1 MERVQQIEDYFK
13 EHIESFTIYI
23 VDLEFAM
30 NRGHEFFKQ
39 YISKENFINSNDKM
53 ENFIRKILSW
63 TQKKIPNIAEL
74 ITILG
79 TCKSDPTSTGMIE
92 IITALNKVFTI
103 TEHQAAGLNV
113 IDPIIIEEKN
123 INSRLLGQLVALH
136 RESILQPAIIIIL
149 KDNNLV
155 RAKKLVSCC
164 PNGINVKF
172 INNAGYTEIFKVVNN
187 GASDIDSFIDAFTR
201 QCFSTCSQTDRGI
214 LVHPDWEHQSLLEAL
229 SPIFFKVRTNL
240 LYDEKAEAIT
250 DLNNIISQIHN
261 RRELHKDNKALL
273 DSFEMIAKLHRVY
286 CNDFGGNDIIDA
298 FNIAKEL
305 DIDLLKAQVY
315 RYSQFIPNLTR
326 DTQKKLLLE
335 AKDIFSLNGVADHSV
350 YCENNFLVHSFYG
363 DKVNPRLF
371 RDLQIRA
378 TNEVPGMVG
387 MSIIFNNTGVAY
399 LYKKDYDEAVSFFT
413 KGLDYAKERI
423 VQKLGLKNNMLI
435 AKACAYQTVDEK
447 EIMRLLDQV
456 FANFNKNYLPFIA
469 ANCIVNML
477 LIVLTQHHEL
487 ALEILENHKVYEI
500 LSSSLKDG
508 MLGTGSLTHQLVFL
522 NSHFPETNLIN
533 LPMPRKTTLLSGI
546 RAEFIEQHGYNP
558 MIFNAWL

>member
-23 VDLEFAM
+23 VDLEFAT

-39 YISKENFINSNDKM
+39 YINKENFINSTDKM

-63 TQKKIPNIAEL
+63 IQKKIPNVAEL
-74 ITILG
+74 ITTIG
-79 TCKSDPTSTGMIE
+79 TFKADPASTGMIE
-92 IITALNKVFTI
+92 VITALNKVFTI
-103 TEHQAAGLNV
+103 TEHQAAGVNV

-123 INSRLLGQLVALH
+123 ISSRLLGQLISLH

-149 KDNNLV
+149 KDNNLE

-214 LVHPDWEHQSLLEAL
+214 LVHPDWEHQSLTEAL
-229 SPIFFKVRTNL
+229 SPILFKVRTNL
-240 LYDEKAEAIT
+240 LYDEKTEAII
-250 DLNNIISQIHN
+250 DLNNIISQIN
-261 RRELHKDNKALL
+261 KRREMHKDNEALL
-273 DSFEMIAKLHRVY
+273 DSFEMMAKLHRVY
-286 CNDFGGNDIIDA
+286 CNDFGGTDIMDA
-298 FNIAKEL
+298 LNIANKL

-315 RYSQFIPNLTR
+315 RYSQFIPNLSR

-335 AKDIFSLNGVADHSV
+335 AKNIFSLNGVADHSV
-350 YCENNFLVHSFYG
+350 YCENNFLVHSFYS

-371 RDLQIRA
+371 HDLQVRA

-387 MSIIFNNTGVAY
+387 MSIIFNNAGVAY
-399 LYKKDYDEAVSFFT
+399 LYKKDYAEAVSFFT
-413 KGLDYAKERI
+413 KGLDYAKDRI
-423 VQKLGLKNNMLI
+423 VQKLGLKSNMLI
-435 AKACAYQTVDEK
+435 AKACAYETVDEK

-469 ANCIVNML
+469 ANYIINML
-477 LIVLTQHHEL
+477 LIALKQHHEL
-487 ALEILENHKVYEI
+487 ALEILENQKVYEI
-500 LSSSLKDG
+500 LSSSLKDD
-508 MLGTGSLTHQLVFL
+508 MLGTGSLTYQLVFL
-522 NSHFPETNLIN
+522 NSHFPGTTLIN
-533 LPMPRKTTLLSGI
+533 LPAPRKTTSLSGI
-546 RAEFIEQHGYNP
+546 RAEFIQQHGYNP